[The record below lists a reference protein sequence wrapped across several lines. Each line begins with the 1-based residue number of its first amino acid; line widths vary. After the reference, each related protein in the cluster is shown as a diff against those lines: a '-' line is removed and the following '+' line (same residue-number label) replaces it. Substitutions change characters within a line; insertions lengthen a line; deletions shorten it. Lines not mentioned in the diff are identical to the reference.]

1 MNLASLPAGAAFL
14 DEIAQRWIGLHGD
27 DPLARGLILL
37 PTRRAARA
45 LADAF
50 LRASDGRPLLL
61 PRITA
66 LGAIDEAPLALA
78 GELDLPPAVDPA
90 RRLALLARLILQ
102 LPADR
107 GGVGSA
113 DRAWLLAGE
122 LATLMDEAER
132 MEIDLPDALAN
143 AAAAEH
149 AEHWRVTLDFLAIV
163 TRAWPQW
170 LADNG
175 MANPAARQV
184 RLIRAQ
190 ARAWQEAPP
199 GEPVWIAGTTA
210 GIPAVAALLKIVA
223 GLPTGLVVLPGLDHG
238 MTEEAWDAVADG
250 HPQDGLKTLLAG
262 LDARRDDVAPW
273 VPAPPRGLLL
283 SEALLPAAALAR
295 WQIPRPLDTSGLF
308 RLEPADGQEEAVA
321 IALVLRD
328 ALETPGRRAALITPD
343 RGLARRVAA
352 ELLRWG
358 VVADDSAGE
367 PLGETPPAVFL
378 RLLAA
383 AAAADFAPV
392 PLLALLKHP
401 IAAAGLAPAAC
412 RAAARALEAA
422 CLRGQRPPA
431 GLAGLRR
438 KIATLRDERRAPGQ
452 DRAALSDFVARLE
465 AAVAPLLRV
474 RAGVRKPPSEVLA
487 ALIAAAEALAA
498 TDEAEGPALL
508 WAAEEGEAL
517 AACLAGAVDAFALLP
532 DDGPGIIGAL
542 LDAVLEGQVVRSRR
556 ALRGRGES
564 EEHPRV
570 FIWGLLEARLQ
581 TVDVAVLGGLAE
593 GVWPP
598 ATDPGPWLSR
608 PMRRTAGLPSPE
620 ERVGQA
626 AHDFVMA
633 ACCAPIAILSCPRR
647 RDGAPS
653 VPARWLVRL
662 EAMLGGAGRSLARH
676 DGAAWAG
683 LLDQP
688 EGEPRPVPAPRP
700 APPVELRPR
709 RLRVTEVQTWL
720 EDPYAIYAR
729 HILRLE
735 PLKPLEEETDAAD
748 YGTLVHKGMEKF
760 LAANGAT
767 LPPRAAEAL
776 RAAMHAALQEAAL
789 RPALA
794 EWWAPRLAR
803 IADWVADE
811 EIRRRSVAPPSRIA
825 TELSGTWTLDAGGRP
840 FELRGRADRIDL
852 RADGM
857 LAIFDYKT
865 GQPPTQKQVEA
876 GFAPQLP
883 LEAAMA
889 AAGSFAGSAG
899 ETAELVYWHLTGGF
913 VAGNAIGLFNAEP
926 AALAAAVS
934 AARQNFAALV
944 ATYDD
949 PARPYLAQPHPGRVP
964 RFAEYAQLARVAEWI
979 AAGDEE

>member
-1 MNLASLPAGAAFL
+1 M
-14 DEIAQRWIGLHGD
+14 
-27 DPLARGLILL
+27 
-37 PTRRAARA
+37 
-45 LADAF
+45 
-50 LRASDGRPLLL
+50 
-61 PRITA
+61 
-66 LGAIDEAPLALA
+66 
-78 GELDLPPAVDPA
+78 V
-90 RRLALLARLILQ
+90 
-102 LPADR
+102 
-107 GGVGSA
+107 
-113 DRAWLLAGE
+113 
-122 LATLMDEAER
+122 
-132 MEIDLPDALAN
+132 
-143 AAAAEH
+143 
-149 AEHWRVTLDFLAIV
+149 
-163 TRAWPQW
+163 
-170 LADNG
+170 
-175 MANPAARQV
+175 
-184 RLIRAQ
+184 
-190 ARAWQEAPP
+190 QE
-199 GEPVWIAGTTA
+199 
-210 GIPAVAALLKIVA
+210 
-223 GLPTGLVVLPGLDHG
+223 
-238 MTEEAWDAVADG
+238 
-250 HPQDGLKTLLAG
+250 
-262 LDARRDDVAPW
+262 
-273 VPAPPRGLLL
+273 
-283 SEALLPAAALAR
+283 
-295 WQIPRPLDTSGLF
+295 
-308 RLEPADGQEEAVA
+308 
-321 IALVLRD
+321 
-328 ALETPGRRAALITPD
+328 
-343 RGLARRVAA
+343 
-352 ELLRWG
+352 
-358 VVADDSAGE
+358 
-367 PLGETPPAVFL
+367 
-378 RLLAA
+378 
-383 AAAADFAPV
+383 
-392 PLLALLKHP
+392 
-401 IAAAGLAPAAC
+401 
-412 RAAARALEAA
+412 
-422 CLRGQRPPA
+422 
-431 GLAGLRR
+431 
-438 KIATLRDERRAPGQ
+438 
-452 DRAALSDFVARLE
+452 
-465 AAVAPLLRV
+465 LLRV

-498 TDEAEGPALL
+498 TDEAEGPAVL

-581 TVDVAVLGGLAE
+581 TVDVAVLGGLAD

-676 DGAAWAG
+676 DGTAWAG

-794 EWWAPRLAR
+794 DWWAPRLAR

-949 PARPYLAQPHPGRVP
+949 PATTFAATDLMPANKSYFTYSGSLTTPPCSEIVTWIVMENHIQASAAQIHDFEALEHENARPVQAIEGRTIK
-964 RFAEYAQLARVAEWI
+964 YYK
-979 AAGDEE
+979 G